1 MAPVHVDLNN
11 EPYPA
16 PFSVGPLQLVEKSSL
31 NILNLVRFK
40 VALEAITK
48 PYFSQCNFCSLQ
60 DVMMHILGYT
70 KSQSFWHLRHSYGQ
84 FYACSIYNCYLQLL
98 RRGCGSICR
107 AVASNSRGP
116 WFESSHRQKIILNI
130 YLLSTV
136 LKRRK

>member
-60 DVMMHILGYT
+60 DAHFRIYEKPIILAST
-70 KSQSFWHLRHSYGQ
+70 SQLWTIL
-84 FYACSIYNCYLQLL
+84 CLLYLQLL
-98 RRGCGSICR
+98 FTTLK
-107 AVASNSRGP
+107 A
-116 WFESSHRQKIILNI
+116 WLWLN
-130 YLLSTV
+130 L
-136 LKRRK
+136 